1 MPADDTYSVVH
12 PLTVAADR
20 YGCWNRDRFK
30 ASLQVQDGWRS
41 NGTRNTKIVPFT
53 LSRDCM
59 HDKKRSDPRCH
70 GCDWTYIN
78 DSDL

>member
-12 PLTVAADR
+12 PLTVASDR

-41 NGTRNTKIVPFT
+41 NGTRNTKSVPFV

-59 HDKKRSDPRCH
+59 HDKKHHDPRCQ
-70 GCDWTYIN
+70 GCAWELFN
-78 DSDL
+78 DDEL